1 MSQTDFDTTERV
13 FAFPVS
19 ELARLPELVASY
31 GAELPDTLLKPGS
44 PTTRCIAGGK
54 DQSEPP
60 LVLRSL
66 KHPTTASA
74 LPLTDGR
81 YAASGYWTNAILAAV
96 AAGDVTG
103 EEITPEELTALRP
116 DTTI

>member
-1 MSQTDFDTTERV
+1 MSQADYDTSDRI

-19 ELARLPELVASY
+19 ELQRLPELVASY
-31 GAELPDTLLKPGS
+31 GAELPDTPLKPDS
-44 PTTRCIAGGK
+44 LSARCIAGGK
-54 DQSEPP
+54 DQAEGP

-66 KHPTTASA
+66 KHPTTATA

-81 YAASGYWTNAILAAV
+81 FAASGYWSKAILAAV

-103 EEITPEELTALRP
+103 EEITPAQLATLRQA
-116 DTTI
+116 TTI